1 MATSTL
7 GSGTL
12 VLAGT
17 TSGTTTVTATA
28 VAGTTTLTLP
38 AATDTLVGK
47 ATTDTLTNKTLTG
60 AVMNGTL
67 GATTP
72 STVAATTISASSTAT
87 FAAGAAGTPSITTT
101 GDTNTGIFFP
111 AADTIA
117 FAEGGAEVARFDSS
131 GNFGLGVTPSA
142 WTSPFKVIESGNGS
156 TFQNAIAFQTNNNT
170 VNLMGNCYYDG
181 SYRFKYGSGS
191 ATASQ
196 FVVNSNSYVWNLASG
211 GTAGGVAT
219 FTQAMTL
226 DASGN
231 LGLGTTSPYSTAGYT
246 SVTLNNATN
255 GAQFRMRQ
263 NNSDVGMLFNTSNTF
278 NLYTFGAVPM
288 VFYTN
293 DTERARI
300 DSSGNLLV
308 GVTSGSNTLMAKSRS
323 GNRAFSFVNSSDQN
337 IFYTSSNTTMSSG
350 ENGANAA
357 GYFGKDSGTNRSVNA
372 AGTVNAS
379 GADYAEYMTKAG
391 DFTVSKGDVVGI
403 NAEGKLTNV
412 FADAVSFVVKS
423 TDPSYVGGDV
433 WGNAETLGMSHPE
446 SLSGEATDEEKIQY
460 ETDKAAF
467 EAALE
472 AARQLVDR
480 IAFAGQVPVN
490 VTGATAGQYIIPV
503 NNNGAIKGEAVNEAE
518 MTLAQ
523 YMKAVGKVIA
533 IESDGR
539 AKIIVKVA

>member
-38 AATDTLVGK
+38 AATDTLVGR

-60 AVMNGTL
+60 AAMNGTV

-72 STVAATTISASSTAT
+72 ASGAFTTLSATGVTTVQ
-87 FAAGAAGTPSITTT
+87 AGTAAAPAITTT

-117 FAEGGAEVARFDSS
+117 FAEGGAESMRLDSA
-131 GNFGLGVTPSA
+131 GNMGLGVTPSA
-142 WTSPFKVIESGNGS
+142 WTGAFKVLEIGSKGGALAGASGEMDIFNNAYNNGS
-156 TFQNAIAFQTNNNT
+156 NYIYGISSYATQFQMNNLGQFRWYNAP
-170 VNLMGNCYYDG
+170 
-181 SYRFKYGSGS
+181 S
-191 ATASQ
+191 
-196 FVVNSNSYVWNLASG
+196 
-211 GTAGGVAT
+211 GTAGNAIT

-231 LGLGTTSPYSTAGYT
+231 LIINDTSRIGSARLSMAVNASTENLFAFKTT
-246 SVTLNNATN
+246 TN
-255 GAQFRMRQ
+255 GEISALRGLNSAGSEVVAINYDTTNSALLMRTG
-263 NNSDVGMLFNTSNTF
+263 S
-278 NLYTFGAVPM
+278 
-288 VFYTN
+288 
-293 DTERARI
+293 TERARI

-308 GVTSGSNTLMAKSRS
+308 GTTSGTNHIIYKNAAVAARIIAFQGENS
-323 GNRAFSFVNSSDQN
+323 GA
-337 IFYTSSNTTMSSG
+337 YTSVAWATADNQG
-350 ENGANAA
+350 WNGANTVEII
-357 GYFGKDSGTNRSVNA
+357 GKNTGTGRSINA
-372 AGTVNAS
+372 AGTINAS

-391 DFTVSKGDVVGI
+391 NFTVAKGDVVGI
-403 NAEGKLTNV
+403 NAQGKLTNV
-412 FADAVSFVVKS
+412 FANAISFVVKS
-423 TDPSYVGGDV
+423 TDPSYVGGDS
-433 WGNAETLGMSHPE
+433 WGVG
-446 SLSGEATDEEKIQY
+446 
-460 ETDKAAF
+460 F
-467 EAALE
+467 EDDAVGLE

-503 NNNGAIKGEAVNEAE
+503 NDNGAIKGEAVSNPTFE
-518 MTLAQ
+518 Q
-523 YMKAVGKVIA
+523 YQTAVGKVIA